1 MMYRSPSHV
10 WHERDFSDSVYSTPT
25 KLTFTPNSPH
35 HPPHTTTTTPPLP
48 PLPCPDPGK
57 GYGWLTSSFIH
68 FYIAFMT
75 SWSWLWSQPL
85 MCAQPHP
92 GPACIPR
99 RSVWPHYTL
108 RSQFRVCV
116 APSSGTRTSPT
127 DPRNLKQGGSYIS
140 SSPASSLVLQLIVMT
155 TRERQ
160 RKFGFWQSFPLFI

>member
-1 MMYRSPSHV
+1 MYRSPSHV

-25 KLTFTPNSPH
+25 KLTFTLNSPH
-35 HPPHTTTTTPPLP
+35 HPPHTTITTTPTTTTSSSSRSRQ
-48 PLPCPDPGK
+48 

-68 FYIAFMT
+68 FYIAFMI

-99 RSVWPHYTL
+99 RLVWPHYTL
-108 RSQFRVCV
+108 RSQFRVCG
-116 APSSGTRTSPT
+116 APSVWYTDVSNWSP
-127 DPRNLKQGGSYIS
+127 LKQGGSYIS
-140 SSPASSLVLQLIVMT
+140 SSPASTLVLQLIVMT

-160 RKFGFWQSFPLFI
+160 QQFGFRQSFPLFI